1 MQQIPLDVQFEAKT
15 EAELA
20 RIQVA
25 LRQAS
30 LNRTMRA
37 MGGALRERLYSTFLA
52 GLAVACSTGLAALR
66 AIATYISP
74 SFEISDM

>member
-20 RIQVA
+20 RVQVV
-25 LRQAS
+25 LRSAS
-30 LNRTMRA
+30 LDRAMLA
-37 MGGALRERLYSTFLA
+37 MGGALRKGLYSTFLA
-52 GLAVACSTGLAALR
+52 GLAVACSTGLASLR